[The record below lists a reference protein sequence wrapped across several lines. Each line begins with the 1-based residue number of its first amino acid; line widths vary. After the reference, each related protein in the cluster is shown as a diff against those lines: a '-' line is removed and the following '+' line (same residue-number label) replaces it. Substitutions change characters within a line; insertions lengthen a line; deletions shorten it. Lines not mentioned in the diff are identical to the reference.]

1 MVKGIITGD
10 IVDSTHIPTEF
21 KEEIQKVLKAVVDD
35 FTPSVSLSY
44 EMYRGDSFQF
54 VVDKAEH
61 ALSVAIAIR
70 TALKAHTPKTL
81 EQWDARIAIG
91 IGTVSFNS
99 SSILTSDGEAFQLSG
114 REFDCLGKR
123 RLSIVTPWSDINEEL
138 KLSTLFA
145 DDIISKWTIKQS
157 EIVYATIFS
166 NMVQKE
172 QAQKFGMSVQNI
184 SKHWNLAK
192 GSLINQYINR
202 FTEIINKQK

>member
-54 VVDKAEH
+54 VVYKAEH

-202 FTEIINKQK
+202 FKEIINKQK

>member
-91 IGTVSFNS
+91 IGTV
-99 SSILTSDGEAFQLSG
+99 
-114 REFDCLGKR
+114 
-123 RLSIVTPWSDINEEL
+123 V
-138 KLSTLFA
+138 
-145 DDIISKWTIKQS
+145 
-157 EIVYATIFS
+157 
-166 NMVQKE
+166 
-172 QAQKFGMSVQNI
+172 
-184 SKHWNLAK
+184 
-192 GSLINQYINR
+192 
-202 FTEIINKQK
+202 

>member
-145 DDIISKWTIKQS
+145 DAIISKWTIS
-157 EIVYATIFS
+157 
-166 NMVQKE
+166 
-172 QAQKFGMSVQNI
+172 
-184 SKHWNLAK
+184 
-192 GSLINQYINR
+192 SL
-202 FTEIINKQK
+202 K